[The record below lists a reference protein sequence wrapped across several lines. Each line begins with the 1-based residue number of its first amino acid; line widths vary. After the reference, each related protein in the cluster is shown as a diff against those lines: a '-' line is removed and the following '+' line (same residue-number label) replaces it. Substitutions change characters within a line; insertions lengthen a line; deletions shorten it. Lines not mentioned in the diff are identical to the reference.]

1 MAALLA
7 VLLGGCVVSPQP
19 SPPVIVLDGDLIAS
33 SPDPMI
39 LRTTTTVVGGAGAVD
54 PPEGVIVA
62 TNLDT
67 TAPPVVAE
75 VNADGSF
82 QVEVEATTT
91 QVVRLQAKQ
100 EGYRSQPV
108 DVLLAEDPAS
118 GTTPPEL
125 TCLGLE
131 PGAWVSLDLGAA
143 ADVVVRN
150 TCAEEVA
157 FDAPRLRRGSSPFT
171 VSVTAPFVVPAG
183 GSTVITVRADGD
195 GEEREDVLLLGFTA
209 PVIGR
214 RALTLTIPD

>member
-33 SPDPMI
+33 SPESMI
-39 LRTTTTVVGGAGAVD
+39 LRTTISVVGEAGAVD

-67 TAPPVVAE
+67 TDAPVVAE

-82 QVEVEATTT
+82 QVEVAATTAH
-91 QVVRLQAKQ
+91 VVRLQAKQ
-100 EGYRSQPV
+100 EARRSEPV
-108 DVLLAEDPAS
+108 DVVLAGAS

-125 TCLGLE
+125 TCLAVE
-131 PGAWVSLDLGAA
+131 PDVWVSLDDGAA
-143 ADVVVRN
+143 AEVVVRN

-183 GSTVITVRADGD
+183 GAMVVTVRADGD
-195 GEEREDVLLLGFTA
+195 GEEREDVLFLEFTA